1 MKTSKKI
8 DLTPTWSGLV
18 QGLMAIM
25 EGGTGEARG
34 VARSE
39 FYKMARAADRWV
51 AHCKAANL
59 NGDGTPAK
67 ELCGYASQIYID
79 TTCIKE
85 RGHLCAHQWS
95 KGPHARIDQSDL
107 PALLR
112 KQAE

>member
-1 MKTSKKI
+1 MNASRKTI

-25 EGGTGEARG
+25 EGGSGEARG

-39 FYKMARAADRWV
+39 LYKMARAADRWV
-51 AHCKAANL
+51 EHCKAANL

-67 ELCGYASQIYID
+67 VLCGYASNIYID

-85 RGHLCAHQWS
+85 RGHLCAHQWPDG
-95 KGPHARIDQSDL
+95 KRVRIDSNS
-107 PALLR
+107 
-112 KQAE
+112 